1 MKLKHCF
8 IVLFFWFILPNCFAA
23 PYGLPEGKI
32 NWKHIGVN
40 QGLPSSETYFVY
52 QDKKGYIWICTDRGV
67 VRFNGSKMK
76 LFTTKNGLT
85 DDVVFKVYEDFKGR
99 IWFITYNGL
108 LCYYDNGKI
117 VKYKYNYHIVRFLKG
132 YIATYKSFK
141 VDRNETIY
149 YSLKDLGGFTI
160 SKNGTFK
167 TWKQY
172 KSKRSIIR
180 YSKIENDYFFT
191 FKYQRNPTFIKN
203 KYQDKFPVLIK
214 YFKNNP
220 TIVGEFDVQNQV
232 QISNS
237 GEFAYLNL
245 GGNCINLND
254 IHKIERHKKLI
265 SISCEPKN
273 VWLGFYNNGVER
285 VPHLDFGISQRKK
298 EKFLK
303 NYSITS
309 VLKDQHGGY
318 WFSTLENGVFYT
330 INPEIRYW
338 NDRQV
343 LRNKNVLKVR
353 IHNKNLIVC
362 SVDGYQIFSEFQR
375 QFIPRNEMK
384 TLDIWINGNNK
395 LLLGGYTNF
404 KEKINGGYTF
414 KEDLSENKQI
424 QEAINGFMQINP
436 SIVLIKDNS
445 ETKDTIYSAVK
456 NSKNEYHQFK
466 SIIKGVGNNYYGGS
480 AFGLFQIKKQQIFR
494 MSQLDSRFKN
504 RVVKLIFN
512 DRLGLIVATRGIGV
526 YFVKNNKIYLHLNK
540 KKGLIDDNITDLHL
554 DRQGRLYCS
563 SYKGF
568 SSILMK
574 SNIPSICNVTKHHG
588 LVSNEI
594 ESIFSKNDELW
605 LGTKNGLLNIPLS
618 YLKQIQKTAPLVFES
633 IVVNGKEVNPK
644 DASFDEGKLNFK
656 LNFRSLEYRNFGHQK
671 FRYRFSKNEKW
682 NYSDKSTIVLTQPQ
696 SGEYKLEVS
705 QLGLNGNWEKPQEL
719 IQFSILPPF
728 YKQWYFIT
736 FIFLIIIG
744 VIVVFYRGR
753 LQNVNNKLILQK
765 RVNELEQK
773 ALSAQMNPHFIFN
786 SLNSIQSFLL
796 YQENEKAEK
805 YLLKF
810 SKLIRATL
818 ANSRETFI
826 TIEQEI
832 DLLKNYVELEQMRF
846 QNRFDFE
853 ITVSDNLYHIHIP
866 PMLIQPFVENAILH
880 GLSKRT
886 ENGLLQ
892 ISFTKKDTY
901 IQVRVSDNGVGLNHN
916 KTNSKSGHRSFGS
929 DITKERMAIYEKNFN
944 KSFRWEMN
952 PNSENKEFP
961 GVEVII
967 EIPINV

>member
-1 MKLKHCF
+1 M
-8 IVLFFWFILPNCFAA
+8 
-23 PYGLPEGKI
+23 
-32 NWKHIGVN
+32 
-40 QGLPSSETYFVY
+40 
-52 QDKKGYIWICTDRGV
+52 
-67 VRFNGSKMK
+67 
-76 LFTTKNGLT
+76 
-85 DDVVFKVYEDFKGR
+85 
-99 IWFITYNGL
+99 
-108 LCYYDNGKI
+108 
-117 VKYKYNYHIVRFLKG
+117 
-132 YIATYKSFK
+132 
-141 VDRNETIY
+141 
-149 YSLKDLGGFTI
+149 
-160 SKNGTFK
+160 
-167 TWKQY
+167 
-172 KSKRSIIR
+172 
-180 YSKIENDYFFT
+180 
-191 FKYQRNPTFIKN
+191 
-203 KYQDKFPVLIK
+203 
-214 YFKNNP
+214 
-220 TIVGEFDVQNQV
+220 
-232 QISNS
+232 
-237 GEFAYLNL
+237 
-245 GGNCINLND
+245 
-254 IHKIERHKKLI
+254 
-265 SISCEPKN
+265 
-273 VWLGFYNNGVER
+273 
-285 VPHLDFGISQRKK
+285 
-298 EKFLK
+298 
-303 NYSITS
+303 
-309 VLKDQHGGY
+309 
-318 WFSTLENGVFYT
+318 
-330 INPEIRYW
+330 
-338 NDRQV
+338 
-343 LRNKNVLKVR
+343 
-353 IHNKNLIVC
+353 
-362 SVDGYQIFSEFQR
+362 
-375 QFIPRNEMK
+375 
-384 TLDIWINGNNK
+384 
-395 LLLGGYTNF
+395 
-404 KEKINGGYTF
+404 
-414 KEDLSENKQI
+414 
-424 QEAINGFMQINP
+424 
-436 SIVLIKDNS
+436 
-445 ETKDTIYSAVK
+445 
-456 NSKNEYHQFK
+456 
-466 SIIKGVGNNYYGGS
+466 
-480 AFGLFQIKKQQIFR
+480 
-494 MSQLDSRFKN
+494 
-504 RVVKLIFN
+504 
-512 DRLGLIVATRGIGV
+512 
-526 YFVKNNKIYLHLNK
+526 
-540 KKGLIDDNITDLHL
+540 
-554 DRQGRLYCS
+554 
-563 SYKGF
+563 
-568 SSILMK
+568 
-574 SNIPSICNVTKHHG
+574 
-588 LVSNEI
+588 
-594 ESIFSKNDELW
+594 
-605 LGTKNGLLNIPLS
+605 
-618 YLKQIQKTAPLVFES
+618 
-633 IVVNGKEVNPK
+633 
-644 DASFDEGKLNFK
+644 
-656 LNFRSLEYRNFGHQK
+656 NFRSLEYRNFGHQK